1 MFYSS
6 NQSIAQS
13 ANAFMNVF
21 YSTIK
26 VPILIWLKK
35 LIILTN
41 EQCKKKMILET
52 RNFLARTFYSFV
64 AYIVAYNFF
73 FGSVLCCSPPH

>member
-1 MFYSS
+1 
-6 NQSIAQS
+6 
-13 ANAFMNVF
+13 MNVF

-41 EQCKKKMILET
+41 EQCKKQMIVDT

-64 AYIVAYNFF
+64 AYIVYSLQFLLWFCALLFTTQNLLAL
-73 FGSVLCCSPPH
+73 G